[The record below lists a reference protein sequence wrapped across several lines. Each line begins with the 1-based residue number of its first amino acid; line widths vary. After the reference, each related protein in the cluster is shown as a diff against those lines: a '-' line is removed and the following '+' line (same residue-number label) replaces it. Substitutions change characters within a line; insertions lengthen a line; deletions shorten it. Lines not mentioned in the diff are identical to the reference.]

1 MVKPTSTGIGA
12 KRARPARMK
21 DIAAAA
27 GVAPSTVSR
36 VLNDRNGPF
45 SIPKETRERVL
56 ATAASL
62 GYRPNPLARA
72 LAGAKT
78 MLLGAVVRDITDPF
92 FGRAIEE
99 LSNASIQRG
108 YNVVLGHAHRQ
119 PAEILLLAALLEER
133 HCDGII
139 LLGDMS
145 AHAKLMEDLQ
155 NAHVPVVALWQSTEV
170 AGIPTVNVDDRLGL
184 SLAVEHLC
192 ELGHRRIAFLGVRPP
207 KENESRL
214 VGFLDAMAARSLPVP
229 SGYVYRGVNTL
240 ATGSAAFE
248 TMIREDPPPTAIV
261 AATDVLAL
269 GALNAAWEHGLT
281 VPSGF
286 SVVGYDDLPMSAF
299 SVPPLTT
306 LVQPVPEMVEAAL
319 SLVLGEG
326 VKRDPDRGA
335 VTLPPRLVVRRS
347 TSRPGY
353 GPVGARH

>member
-1 MVKPTSTGIGA
+1 
-12 KRARPARMK
+12 MK

-36 VLNDRNGPF
+36 VLNDRSGPF
-45 SIPKETRERVL
+45 SIPEDTRARVL
-56 ATAASL
+56 AAAATL

-119 PAEILLLAALLEER
+119 PAEILLLAAVLEER

-145 AHAKLMEDLQ
+145 AHTALMEDLQ
-155 NAHVPVVALWQSTEV
+155 NTQVPVVALWQSTDV

-184 SLAVEHLC
+184 SLAVDHLV

-214 VGFLDAMAARSLPVP
+214 VSFLDAMAARSLPVP
-229 SGYVYRGVNTL
+229 SGYIYRGVNTL

-248 TMIREDPPPTAIV
+248 TMIRDEQPPTAIV

-269 GALNAAWEHGLT
+269 GVLNAAWEHGLT
-281 VPSGF
+281 VPSAF
-286 SVVGYDDLPMSAF
+286 SVIGYDDLPMSAF

-306 LVQPVPEMVEAAL
+306 IVQPIQEMVEAAL
-319 SLVLGEG
+319 SLVLGERAG
-326 VKRDPDRGA
+326 STSAHGT
-335 VTLPPRLVVRRS
+335 VTLPPRLVVRR
-347 TSRPGY
+347 TTARPGY
-353 GPVGARH
+353 GPITWRR